1 MRENAD
7 QNNFEYGHFLRSV
20 LFLKVQVSTLCFYP
34 LIDQT
39 FKIKSLKDKV
49 VPQNM
54 VVKSKL
60 RFS

>member
-1 MRENAD
+1 MRENVD
-7 QNNFEYGHFLRSV
+7 QNNFEYGHVLRRV

-39 FKIKSLKDKV
+39 LRIKSLKDKV